1 MKMITKWGCR
11 LLFLA
16 LCWMSA
22 ASTPGHSERE
32 HRVGSSQ
39 IEVNIP
45 NLIDFQLQ
53 KIDFQSPAE
62 GVLRTTVSLAG
73 TVYTMTLW
81 PHSLRAEDFKLL
93 VQGPDGQLREVEPPP
108 VRTYRG
114 VVDGLAH
121 SRVAASIID
130 GEMSAALVLPDDTL
144 WGIQPVRSIQPG
156 AAPEMHF
163 IYRAEDWLP
172 TEEYY
177 CGTDETLLPPPS
189 APSAS
194 AKATTTHVKV
204 TEIAIDADVE
214 FVRNRNIGSAQRAV
228 TDIETVMNT
237 VEAIY
242 ERQLDITYEIT
253 AIVLRAAEPD
263 PYSSTDAAELL
274 GQVRQEWNHHLR
286 HIRRDVTHLMTGKNL
301 RGNIIGIALLRTI
314 CIRSQAY
321 GLSQSVFVSDLIRRA
336 CLTAHELGHSWG
348 AVHCDGDADCGIM
361 CSVIGRCS
369 GDCSN
374 FGARAVEA
382 ISETRD
388 TRPCLTDLP
397 EPLNPPVFDDFSAST
412 LDPNRWTFNNG
423 ARISQSAVNE
433 PSEPNALNLNASGPE
448 PYRDDE
454 VRSNFIHLRGLRQ
467 VTISFF
473 TQHRGVEAGERLI
486 VEYWSKNL
494 EWKPIAEI
502 ISDGV
507 DQERFT
513 AHSIT
518 LERRF
523 TGQPDAFHDE
533 FRIRFRADVDEP
545 DDNWY
550 IDDVRI
556 AGP

>member
-1 MKMITKWGCR
+1 MKMIAKWGYG

-16 LCWMSA
+16 LCGMSA
-22 ASTPGHSERE
+22 ASAPQQSERE
-32 HRVGSSQ
+32 RPIRSSQ
-39 IEVNIP
+39 TEVNIP

-53 KIDFQSPAE
+53 NIEFRTPAE
-62 GVLRTTVSLAG
+62 RILRTTVSLAG
-73 TVYTMTLW
+73 TVHTLTLW

-93 VQGPDGQLREVEPPP
+93 VQGPDGELREVEPPP
-108 VRTYRG
+108 IRTYRG
-114 VVDGLAH
+114 VVDGLAN

-130 GEMSAALVLPDDTL
+130 GEMSAMLVLPDDTL
-144 WGIQPVRSIQPG
+144 WGIQPLRSIEPG
-156 AAPEMHF
+156 AAPETHL
-163 IYRAEDWLP
+163 IYRAEDWRP
-172 TEEYY
+172 AEEYS
-177 CGTDETLLPPPS
+177 CGTDETPLPSPSVPS
-189 APSAS
+189 APAR
-194 AKATTTHVKV
+194 ATTHVKV

-214 FVRNRNIGSAQRAV
+214 FVRSRNIGSAQRAV

-242 ERQLDITYEIT
+242 ERQLDIAYEIT
-253 AIVLRAAEPD
+253 AIVIRAAEPD
-263 PYSSTDAAELL
+263 PYSSTDPAELL
-274 GQVRQEWNHHLR
+274 GQVRQEWNRRLR

-301 RGNIIGIALLRTI
+301 RGNVIGIALLRTI
-314 CIRSQAY
+314 CTRSQAY
-321 GLSQSVFVSDLIRRA
+321 GLSQSVFTSDLIRRA

-361 CSVIGRCS
+361 CSVLGRCS

-397 EPLNPPVFDDFSAST
+397 EPLNLPVFDDFSAPT
-412 LDPNRWTFNNG
+412 LDPDHWIFNNG

-448 PYRDDE
+448 QYRDDE
-454 VRSNFIHLRGLRQ
+454 VRSNFIHLRGLKR

-502 ISDGV
+502 VSDGV

-513 AHSIT
+513 AHTIT

-523 TGQPDAFHDE
+523 LGQPDAFHDE

-556 AGP
+556 TGGP